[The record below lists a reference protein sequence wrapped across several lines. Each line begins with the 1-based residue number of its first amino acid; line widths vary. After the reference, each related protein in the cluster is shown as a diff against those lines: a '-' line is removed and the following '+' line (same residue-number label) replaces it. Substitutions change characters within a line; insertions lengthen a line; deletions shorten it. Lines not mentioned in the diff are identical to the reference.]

1 MKFLSYTNNSIMN
14 VHTKFQ
20 FNLNT
25 ESFQINQ
32 KQMRFFRSSA
42 TVLLSYV
49 KFLAT
54 PIQKFIAS
62 KQQQIKSPN
71 FNHIL
76 VTSQAM
82 VTPNLS
88 N

>member
-1 MKFLSYTNNSIMN
+1 
-14 VHTKFQ
+14 
-20 FNLNT
+20 
-25 ESFQINQ
+25 
-32 KQMRFFRSSA
+32 
-42 TVLLSYV
+42 LSYV

-62 KQQQIKSPN
+62 KPHRIKSPN
-71 FNHIL
+71 FNNIL

-82 VTPNLS
+82 VNLNLS